1 MDGQRTDRQTESLV
15 SNIGLLQFFFS
26 FLPFITHTFIGVN
39 FVTNFLSVSHFL
51 YEMIYILSS
60 IFCSFHLSNNIAAAI
75 SPVLICCVFLQCDRR
90 LKLLQPLCWMAGFS
104 SKCLPPIIL
113 LNILSFVT
121 RTSCFCKFDKYLMRE
136 IGVSRPQYALLFLTL

>member
-26 FLPFITHTFIGVN
+26 FLPFITQTFIGVN

-60 IFCSFHLSNNIAAAI
+60 TFCSFHLSNNIAAAI
-75 SPVLICCVFLQCDRR
+75 SPVSVLICRVFLQCDQR
-90 LKLLQPLCWMAGFS
+90 LKLLQPLC
-104 SKCLPPIIL
+104 
-113 LNILSFVT
+113 
-121 RTSCFCKFDKYLMRE
+121 
-136 IGVSRPQYALLFLTL
+136 